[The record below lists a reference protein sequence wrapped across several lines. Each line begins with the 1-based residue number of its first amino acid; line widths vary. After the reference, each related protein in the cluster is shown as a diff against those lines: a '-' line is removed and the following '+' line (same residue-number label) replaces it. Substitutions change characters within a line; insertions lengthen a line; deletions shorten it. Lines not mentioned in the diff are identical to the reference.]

1 MRGARPA
8 PSLRVARGLID
19 AVDGAV
25 LALLAARQRLAA
37 QAALSKRRA
46 GVPLHDAVRE
56 AEVRAHA
63 QRVAGRFGLR
73 PSFAREVLDVAIRE
87 ARSRQQE
94 DAASLASGAAGP
106 DATHGDTRAHGDA
119 GARIARLLRWLPP
132 PARLAPLARRV
143 PQRWQQRA
151 LEAAMARVLGPAIA
165 SGDLAFLEGRCLG
178 IEVTDLGLR
187 WAIGLRDGRLAGVA
201 DAPEASVRG
210 TATDLLLLAGRAE
223 DADTLFFQRRLVL
236 TGDTELGLTARNL
249 LEGLSWEAV
258 PLGLRI
264 GLARGARLARA
275 ARQARREGGRAGGD
289 PLQQA

>member
-19 AVDGAV
+19 VVDGAV

-37 QAALSKRRA
+37 QAARSKRRA
-46 GVPLHDAVRE
+46 GVPMHDAVRE
-56 AEVRAHA
+56 AQVQAHA

-87 ARSRQQE
+87 ARSRQQD
-94 DAASLASGAAGP
+94 DAFGVR
-106 DATHGDTRAHGDA
+106 DAH

-132 PARLAPLARRV
+132 PSRLAPLAARV
-143 PQRWQQRA
+143 PQRWQHRV
-151 LEAAMARVLGPAIA
+151 LEAAMARVLGPAVA
-165 SGDLAFLEGRCLG
+165 AGDLAFLEGRCLG
-178 IEVTDLGLR
+178 IDVTDLGLR
-187 WAIGLRDGRLAGVA
+187 WAIGLRDGRLASVA

-249 LEGLSWEAV
+249 LEGLRWEAV

-275 ARQARREGGRAGGD
+275 ARQARREGRRPGGD
-289 PLQQA
+289 PRQQA

>member
-1 MRGARPA
+1 
-8 PSLRVARGLID
+8 VARGLID
-19 AVDGAV
+19 VVDGAV

-46 GVPLHDAVRE
+46 GIPLHDAVRE

-87 ARSRQQE
+87 ARSRQP
-94 DAASLASGAAGP
+94 DAAASLATRAPGSTGAQR
-106 DATHGDTRAHGDA
+106 DTGAHGDSGA
-119 GARIARLLRWLPP
+119 RGARDARIARLLRWLPP
-132 PARLAPLARRV
+132 PAQLAPLARRV

-151 LEAAMARVLGPAIA
+151 LEVAMARVLGPAIA
-165 SGDLAFLEGRCLG
+165 AGDLAFLEGRCLG

-187 WAIGLRDGRLAGVA
+187 WAIGLRDGRLASVA

-210 TATDLLLLAGRAE
+210 TATDLLLLAGRVE

-275 ARQARREGGRAGGD
+275 ARQARREGGRPGGD

>member
-19 AVDGAV
+19 VVDGAV

-94 DAASLASGAAGP
+94 DA
-106 DATHGDTRAHGDA
+106 GDA
-119 GARIARLLRWLPP
+119 PGARLARLLRWLPP
-132 PARLAPLARRV
+132 PSRLAPLASRV

-165 SGDLAFLEGRCLG
+165 AGDLAFLEGRCLG

-187 WAIGLRDGRLAGVA
+187 WGIGLRDGRLASLG

-210 TATDLLLLAGRAE
+210 TATDLLLLAGRTE

-275 ARQARREGGRAGGD
+275 ARQARREGARPGGD
-289 PLQQA
+289 RRQQA

>member
-1 MRGARPA
+1 VDALMREARLV
-8 PSLRVARGLID
+8 PSLRLARGLID
-19 AVDGAV
+19 VLDGAV
-25 LALLAARQRLAA
+25 LALLAGRQRLAA
-37 QAALSKRRA
+37 QAALGKRRA
-46 GVPLHDAVRE
+46 GLPLHDPVRE
-56 AEVRAHA
+56 AAIGARA
-63 QRVAGRFGLR
+63 QRIAGRFGLR
-73 PSFAREVLDVAIRE
+73 PAFAREVLEAAIRE

-94 DAASLASGAAGP
+94 DAA
-106 DATHGDTRAHGDA
+106 DT
-119 GARIARLLRWLPP
+119 GARVARLLRWLPP

-143 PQRWQQRA
+143 PQRWQRRA

-165 SGDLAFLEGRCLG
+165 AGDVAFLEGRCLG

-187 WAIGLRDGRLAGVA
+187 WAIGLRDGRLAGVTE
-201 DAPEASVRG
+201 APEASVRG

-249 LEGLSWEAV
+249 LEGLRWEAV

-275 ARQARREGGRAGGD
+275 ARQARREGGRMGGD
-289 PLQQA
+289 PRQQA